1 MCYINVKLLGQEM
14 SLFLFNLWTLSC
26 LPLHAAIPKILLIK
40 PYSSCSGLEAI
51 MGNTR
56 FSFFTWR
63 LYRID
68 TQKKKRKI
76 RLAGHQWLTP
86 VILAIWEAEIGRIG
100 V

>member
-1 MCYINVKLLGQEM
+1 
-14 SLFLFNLWTLSC
+14 
-26 LPLHAAIPKILLIK
+26 
-40 PYSSCSGLEAI
+40 